1 MPDADGEY
9 CRMRDS
15 LPQSIAANA
24 LEYSEVPL
32 SVHIPWVLLLMP
44 RILRDN
50 HAHYILEPRCCCQCA
65 TTLQKQ
71 NLSPYPPISH
81 FSLKLHCISKFSTE
95 ISKTGP
101 LHTFCIHL
109 LWGLR
114 VSASTDMVQPSP
126 QLNRLSCVWRHNT
139 LQLPQLTVKSCASPH
154 VYVHTV
160 FQLCIAIS
168 ASPGELICSL
178 TTWSSPVAGMELQVP
193 GCGTHVAA
201 TPKSAIIFCALS
213 FRSAVICVLNCVA
226 RKDELYNSA
235 HNFHLIYVVM
245 RADINKRRPN

>member
-126 QLNRLSCVWRHNT
+126 QLNCVSGGITPPNFRSWQSNPAPLHTCMFTQCFNT
-139 LQLPQLTVKSCASPH
+139 
-154 VYVHTV
+154 
-160 FQLCIAIS
+160 IAIS
-168 ASPGELICSL
+168 ALPGELICSL

-193 GCGTHVAA
+193 GCGTQVVA
-201 TPKSAIIFCALS
+201 TPKCAIIFCALS
-213 FRSAVICVLNCVA
+213 SRSVVFCVLYCVA
-226 RKDELYNSA
+226 GNWL
-235 HNFHLIYVVM
+235 
-245 RADINKRRPN
+245 

>member
-126 QLNRLSCVWRHNT
+126 QLNCVSGGITPPNSRSWQSNPAPLHTCMFTQCFNT
-139 LQLPQLTVKSCASPH
+139 VLQFLL
-154 VYVHTV
+154 YRGNW
-160 FQLCIAIS
+160 F
-168 ASPGELICSL
+168 
-178 TTWSSPVAGMELQVP
+178 VAWL
-193 GCGTHVAA
+193 H
-201 TPKSAIIFCALS
+201 
-213 FRSAVICVLNCVA
+213 
-226 RKDELYNSA
+226 D
-235 HNFHLIYVVM
+235 HLL
-245 RADINKRRPN
+245 